1 MTCVLAVDARLGT
14 LDWVVV
20 SIYLLVL
27 LVSGYLVSKLRPA
40 GADEYFLAG
49 RRMPVWAVVF
59 SIIASSLSVATF
71 VGAPEQSFKGNL
83 TYLST
88 NIGSVLGIFI
98 VAWVFIPAFYRD
110 DCVTIYELLE
120 RRMGRGART
129 AASAAFMLGRV
140 FASGARVFIAA
151 IPMAAVI
158 FGMAHI
164 NDTGVLIAAILILSG
179 VAVLYTLIG
188 GIASV
193 IWTDV
198 IQTLVMIVAI
208 IACIIYLATRL
219 PVPPGEAIAALA
231 TGGPGGTSKLTVID
245 PGLPFDPSA
254 PFTLITA
261 VFAFSLI
268 SVASY
273 GTDHDMV
280 QRMLTC
286 RSAIKGGR
294 SALTATIVA
303 IPVVSLFMLIG
314 LMLWVFYNPALYAGS
329 TPPGEPGAQAFL
341 TFIVSELPAGLAGAI
356 VAGLFAVG
364 LGSLNSAINAMAATF
379 VKDFYVRWVP
389 GRSERHYLLAG
400 RWAVVGWGA
409 VLAAFAILCI
419 FWKRANPDTKLID
432 FALGIMTF
440 AYSGLLAVFLSALF
454 TTRGSSRSAVA
465 ALATGFLVVAF
476 FQSAVWLIIAGLFPG
491 LFPPPPE
498 GTTAHTAASLSEFLP
513 WLRLAFP
520 WHMVIAT
527 GLAFLVC
534 QLGRPDRHRGSPQ
547 QVHDPDPSGAG
558 KPGTAPADP
567 TEPRAAATGA

>member
-1 MTCVLAVDARLGT
+1 MTCVLAVDSRLGT

-27 LVSGYLVSKLRPA
+27 LVSGYLVSKLRPT

-49 RRMPVWAVVF
+49 RRMPTWAVVF

-88 NIGSVLGIFI
+88 NIGSILGIFI
-98 VAWVFIPAFYRD
+98 VAWVFIPAFYRYN
-110 DCVTIYELLE
+110 CVTIYELLE
-120 RRMGRGART
+120 RRMGRGARS
-129 AASAAFMLGRV
+129 AASAAFMIGRV

-151 IPMAAVI
+151 IPMAAVL
-158 FGMAHI
+158 FGMAHV
-164 NDTGVLIAAILILSG
+164 NDTGVLIAAILILSA

-198 IQTLVMIVAI
+198 IQTLVMIAAI

-219 PVPPGEAIAALA
+219 PVSPGEAVAALA
-231 TGGPGGTSKLTVID
+231 TGGPGGASKLTIID
-245 PGLPFDPSA
+245 PGLPFDPSSA
-254 PFTLITA
+254 FTLITA

-268 SVASY
+268 SLASY

-286 RSAIKGGR
+286 RSAVKGGR

-314 LMLWVFYNPALYAGS
+314 LMLWVFYNPALYPDA

-389 GRSERHYLLAG
+389 GRSERHYLVIG
-400 RWAVVGWGA
+400 RWAVVGWGV
-409 VLAAFAILCI
+409 VLAGFAVLCI

-440 AYSGLLAVFLSALF
+440 AYSGLLAVFLSALL
-454 TTRGSSRSAVA
+454 TRRGSSRSAVA
-465 ALATGFLVVAF
+465 ALVTGFFVVAF
-476 FQSAVWLIIAGLFPG
+476 FQSAVWLILAGVFPG

-498 GTTAHTAASLSEFLP
+498 GSSVHTAAGLAEFMP

-534 QLGRPDRHRGSPQ
+534 QIGRPDHDRGSPHP
-547 QVHDPDPSGAG
+547 VPDPGSSGRAEL
-558 KPGTAPADP
+558 GTNAPDQPDP
-567 TEPRAAATGA
+567 RPAATGT